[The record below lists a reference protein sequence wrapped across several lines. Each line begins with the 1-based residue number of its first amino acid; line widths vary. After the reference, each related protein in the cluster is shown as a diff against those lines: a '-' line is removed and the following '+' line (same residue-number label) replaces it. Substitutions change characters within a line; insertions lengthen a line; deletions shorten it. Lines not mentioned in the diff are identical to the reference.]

1 MSLILSI
8 LLTVSP
14 YLARVYE
21 YMPAP
26 GQFVNA
32 MPVATADD
40 TPQTMAAKAE
50 ASIANNAGKTVCLGA
65 WGGYIV
71 FGFDHPVVN
80 SGDEYDFRIKG
91 NASYASYAKDTNRKG
106 GSSEPGIVMVSYDAN
121 GNGLPDDT
129 WYELAGSE
137 YNSPQTIRHY
147 AVTYTRPNGLEDV
160 PWTDNRGGS
169 GVVPRNAFHQQ
180 DYYPLW
186 APDELTFTGSRLA
199 PNAVDEGEN
208 GEHSFILYCYDYGYA
223 DNHPNKTDGCKFCIR
238 WAVDQ
243 NGVPKDLQA
252 IHFVKVYTA
261 VQQVCGWIGETSTEI
276 TGAEDLHP
284 DMPLPDTQTD
294 IPLTDIPWSAQNPER
309 PTKILINGQI
319 HILRGE
325 KVYNA
330 QGALVK

>member
-1 MSLILSI
+1 MKMILSI
-8 LLTVSP
+8 LLIISP

-32 MPVATADD
+32 MPVATDED
-40 TPQTMAAKAE
+40 TPETMAAKAE
-50 ASIANNAGKTVCLGA
+50 AAIANNAGKTVCLGA

-80 SGDEYDFRIKG
+80 SGDDYDFRIKG
-91 NASYASYAKDTNRKG
+91 NASYASYAKDTTRKG
-106 GSSEPGIVMVSYDAN
+106 GASEPGIVMVSYDAN
-121 GNGLPDDT
+121 ANGIPDDA

-137 YNSPQTIRHY
+137 YTSPQTIRRY
-147 AVTYTRPNGLEDV
+147 TVTYQRPDGLADI
-160 PWTDNRGGS
+160 PWTDNLGNS
-169 GVVPRNAFHQQ
+169 GVVPRNSFHQQ
-180 DYYPLW
+180 DYFPLW

-199 PNAVDEGEN
+199 PNAVDEGED
-208 GEHSFILYCYDYGYA
+208 GQHSFILYCYDYGYA

-238 WAVDQ
+238 WAVDS
-243 NGVPKDLQA
+243 NGASVHLPA

-284 DMPLPDTQTD
+284 NMQPTGWIETH
-294 IPLTDIPWSAQNPER
+294 TNNAQAAKYLQDGMLYIECEGR
-309 PTKILINGQI
+309 I
-319 HILRGE
+319 
-325 KVYNA
+325 YNA
-330 QGALVK
+330 FGAIVK

>member
-32 MPVATADD
+32 MPVATAGD

-50 ASIANNAGKTVCLGA
+50 AAIAYNAGNTVCLGA
-65 WGGYIV
+65 WGGYII

-80 SGDEYDFRIKG
+80 SRDDYDFRIKG
-91 NASYASYAKDTNRKG
+91 NATYASYAHDATRKG
-106 GSSEPGIVMVSYDAN
+106 GASEPGIVLVSYDAN
-121 GNGLPDDT
+121 GNGLPDDA

-147 AVTYTRPNGLEDV
+147 AVTYTRPNGLQDV
-160 PWTDNRGGS
+160 PWTDNRGGN
-169 GVVPRNAFHQQ
+169 GVVPRNEFHQQ
-180 DYYPLW
+180 DYFPLW

-243 NGVPKDLQA
+243 NGLPKDLPA

-284 DMPLPDTQTD
+284 DMPFPDDPSETD
-294 IPLTDIPWSAQNPER
+294 LSQKPNANSQP
-309 PTKILINGQI
+309 PTAKILRDGQFL
-319 HILRGE
+319 ILRGE
-325 KVYNA
+325 KAYTLTGQAVW
-330 QGALVK
+330 

>member
-8 LLTVSP
+8 LMTVSP

-32 MPVATADD
+32 MPVATMDD

-121 GNGLPDDT
+121 DNGLPDDT

-169 GVVPRNAFHQQ
+169 GVVPRNEFHQQ

-243 NGVPKDLQA
+243 NGVPKDLPA

>member
-1 MSLILSI
+1 MALILSI

-32 MPVATADD
+32 LPVATAGD

-50 ASIANNAGKTVCLGA
+50 AAIAYSAGKTVCLGA

-91 NASYASYAKDTNRKG
+91 NATYASYAQDATRKG
-106 GSSEPGIVMVSYDAN
+106 GASEPGIVLVSYDAN
-121 GNGLPDDT
+121 GNGLPEDA

-147 AVTYTRPNGLEDV
+147 AVTYTRPNGLQDV
-160 PWTDNRGGS
+160 PWTDNRGGN
-169 GVVPRNAFHQQ
+169 GVVPRNEFHQQ
-180 DYYPLW
+180 DYFPLW

-199 PNAVDEGEN
+199 PNAV
-208 GEHSFILYCYDYGYA
+208 FILYCYDYGYA

-243 NGVPKDLQA
+243 NGLPKDLPA

-284 DMPLPDTQTD
+284 DMPFPDDPSETGLSPMPYANSQ
-294 IPLTDIPWSAQNPER
+294 P
-309 PTKILINGQI
+309 PTAKILRDGQFL
-319 HILRGE
+319 ILRGE
-325 KVYNA
+325 KAYTLTG
-330 QGALVK
+330 QTLW